1 MYFVIRI
8 FFDFTDAEQHSIQ
21 IYTDKVQA
29 FKRYYSIIAND
40 IDKEIY
46 KYEMVSVINQ
56 AGTAIAQQ
64 IFERETQ
71 DI

>member
-8 FFDFTDAEQHSIQ
+8 FFDFTDAEQHSVQ

-29 FKRYYSIIAND
+29 LKRYYSIIAND

>member
-8 FFDFTDAEQHSIQ
+8 FFDITDAEQHSVQ
-21 IYTDKVQA
+21 TYTDKTLA
-29 FKRYYSIIAND
+29 LKRYYSIIAND